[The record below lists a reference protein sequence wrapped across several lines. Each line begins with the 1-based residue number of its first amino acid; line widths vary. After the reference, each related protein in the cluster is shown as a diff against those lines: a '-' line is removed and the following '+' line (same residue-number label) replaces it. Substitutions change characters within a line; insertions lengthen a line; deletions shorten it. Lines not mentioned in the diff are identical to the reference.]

1 MFDNFPQVLNNLFN
15 KKKTEPRNTAY
26 EIVTMTRPQSF
37 IAEEYR
43 TLRTNIQFSMV
54 DKKLK
59 TLQFTSSGPNEG
71 KTTTAI
77 NVAVLFASQGK
88 KVLLVD
94 ADMRRPSLHSI
105 FQVSNQK
112 GLSTILT
119 DERPNPASVIYP
131 LEHQRLFLMT
141 SGIQPPN
148 PSELLAS
155 KQMNILMQYFKE
167 HYDLIIFDLPPIL
180 PVTDAQIMASKVDG
194 TIFVIRHDSA
204 HLNEVLQAKEML
216 QRVHANVVGAVFNDK
231 PRNKKMSGTYYSQT
245 EN

>member
-1 MFDNFPQVLNNLFN
+1 MFNNLSLFN
-15 KKKTEPRNTAY
+15 KKKKDTTHTAY

-54 DKKLK
+54 GRKLK
-59 TLQFTSSGPNEG
+59 TIQFTSSGPNEG
-71 KTTTAI
+71 KTTTAV

-94 ADMRRPSLHSI
+94 ADMRKPSLHTV

-119 DERPNPASVIYP
+119 DEKPNPASVIYP
-131 LEHQRLFLMT
+131 LEQNHLFLLT

-167 HYDLIIFDLPPIL
+167 HYDLVIFDLPPIL

-194 TIFVIRHDSA
+194 TVFVIRHNLA

-216 QRVHANVVGAVFNDK
+216 QRVQANVIGAVFNDK
-231 PRNKKMSGTYYSQT
+231 PYNKKISGTYYSQS
-245 EN
+245 EK

>member
-1 MFDNFPQVLNNLFN
+1 MFNNLFH
-15 KKKTEPRNTAY
+15 KEKSEKEKIVY
-26 EIVTMTRPQSF
+26 EIATLTRPQSF

-43 TLRTNIQFSMV
+43 TLRTNIHFSMAT
-54 DKKLK
+54 KKLK
-59 TLQFTSSGPNEG
+59 TFQFTSSGANEG

-77 NVAVLFASQGK
+77 NVAVLFAAQGK

-94 ADMRRPSLHSI
+94 ADMRKPSLHKI
-105 FQVSNQK
+105 FQVPNQK

-119 DERPNPASVIYP
+119 DESPSPAAVIFP
-131 LEHQRLFLMT
+131 LNHNQLFLLT

-155 KQMNILMQYFKE
+155 KQMNTLMQYFKE
-167 HYDLIIFDLPPIL
+167 HYDLIIFDLPPVL

-194 TIFVIRHDSA
+194 TVFVIRHNVA

-216 QRVHANVVGAVFNDK
+216 QRVQANVIGTVFNDK
-231 PRNKKMSGTYYSQT
+231 PRNKNLSGTYYSQS
-245 EN
+245 EK

>member
-1 MFDNFPQVLNNLFN
+1 MFDNLNIFN
-15 KKKTEPRNTAY
+15 KKKNDQKRTAY
-26 EIVTMTRPQSF
+26 EIVTMTRPRSF

-77 NVAVLFASQGK
+77 NTAVLFASQGK

-94 ADMRRPSLHSI
+94 ADMRKPSLHSV
-105 FQVSNQK
+105 FQVPNQK

-119 DERPNPASVIYP
+119 SERPNPAAVIYP
-131 LEHQRLFLMT
+131 LEHSQLFLMT

-155 KQMNILMQYFKE
+155 KQMNMLIQYFKE
-167 HYDLIIFDLPPIL
+167 HYDLVIFDLPPIL
-180 PVTDAQIMASKVDG
+180 PVTDAQFMASKVDG
-194 TIFVIRHDSA
+194 TVFVIRHNSV

-216 QRVHANVVGAVFNDK
+216 DRVQANVIGAVFNDK
-231 PRNKKMSGTYYSQT
+231 PRNKKMSGSYYT
-245 EN
+245 ETEE